1 MNTAF
6 EIVSIPLSKLA
17 VSPLNVRKTGGLT
30 IEDLAT
36 SIEAHGLIHNLVV
49 IKVPKGDKHQVIAGA
64 RRFAA
69 LTKLAKEKRIPK
81 SYGVACRIIDGEGS
95 TETSL
100 AENVIR
106 TAMHPADQFD
116 AFRSLIDQ
124 GMGVEDV
131 ARFGVTPTTVRQRLK
146 LSNLAPRLFELYRAD
161 EINLDQLM
169 ALAVTDD
176 HGEQERVWDSA
187 EEWQRRPQALRRA
200 LTEKMV
206 DANDARVRFV
216 GLAAYLNEGG
226 LLQKDLFQA
235 DHEGYLTDT
244 AKLDRLVAEKLE
256 ALATEVRGE
265 GWLWVEIQSGASYT
279 DLSKFGRMHSVS
291 APISDDIR
299 LEIEALQDEQE
310 SIQQEYPEAEEYP
323 PDVDQRMAAIE
334 APIDELNDQSDQP
347 RKYREEE
354 ILLAGAIVALE
365 NHGEAVIYRGLVRP
379 EERKKLVQAAKCE
392 TNGQH
397 EPGDHNHDEM
407 DDEGLSAALVE
418 DLTAHRTAALRTIL
432 ATRPDVA
439 LVAVTHALA
448 LRMCYECS
456 YDVGSC
462 LSLSSE
468 KGGCRLDSHAKG
480 IETSPAQ
487 VRLSEIQSQW
497 LARIPAQA
505 EHFGNGCSI
514 RSRRL
519 CSIYWPFVS
528 ARRYTPS
535 GSTAMG
541 ASRALLPPIGWP
553 RLLSS
558 IWRIGGLRQRKATLD
573 E

>member
-1 MNTAF
+1 MITASRNGF
-6 EIVSIPLSKLA
+6 GIRPRNGKEDHKPLDALSRKRWSI
-17 VSPLNVRKTGGLT
+17 
-30 IEDLAT
+30 
-36 SIEAHGLIHNLVV
+36 
-49 IKVPKGDKHQVIAGA
+49 
-64 RRFAA
+64 
-69 LTKLAKEKRIPK
+69 
-81 SYGVACRIIDGEGS
+81 
-95 TETSL
+95 
-100 AENVIR
+100 
-106 TAMHPADQFD
+106 
-116 AFRSLIDQ
+116 
-124 GMGVEDV
+124 
-131 ARFGVTPTTVRQRLK
+131 
-146 LSNLAPRLFELYRAD
+146 
-161 EINLDQLM
+161 
-169 ALAVTDD
+169 
-176 HGEQERVWDSA
+176 
-187 EEWQRRPQALRRA
+187 
-200 LTEKMV
+200 
-206 DANDARVRFV
+206 ANDPRVRFV

-265 GWLWVEIQSGASYT
+265 GWIWVEIQSGASIP
-279 DLSKFGRMHSVS
+279 DLSKFGRIHSVNV
-291 APISDDIR
+291 PISDEIR

-310 SIQQEYPEAEEYP
+310 SIEDEHPEAEEYP

-334 APIDELNDQSDQP
+334 ARIDELNDQSDQP

-354 ILLAGAIVALE
+354 IPLAGAIVALE

-379 EERKKLVQAAKCE
+379 EDRKKLVQAAKCE

-397 EPGDHNHDEM
+397 EPGDQNHDET

-487 VRLSEIQSQW
+487 VRLSEIQ
-497 LARIPAQA
+497 
-505 EHFGNGCSI
+505 
-514 RSRRL
+514 
-519 CSIYWPFVS
+519 VS
-528 ARRYTPS
+528 MVGADP
-535 GSTAMG
+535 G
-541 ASRALLPPIGWP
+541 ASRATLAMVARSGADGCDRSAGLLRRPDGTRRPAPPRWASAALCCLRSVGP
-553 RLLSS
+553 GRQA
-558 IWRIGGLRQRKATLD
+558 RYGGLVDSDRGKLPWTS
-573 E
+573 

>member
-1 MNTAF
+1 
-6 EIVSIPLSKLA
+6 
-17 VSPLNVRKTGGLT
+17 
-30 IEDLAT
+30 
-36 SIEAHGLIHNLVV
+36 
-49 IKVPKGDKHQVIAGA
+49 
-64 RRFAA
+64 
-69 LTKLAKEKRIPK
+69 
-81 SYGVACRIIDGEGS
+81 
-95 TETSL
+95 
-100 AENVIR
+100 
-106 TAMHPADQFD
+106 
-116 AFRSLIDQ
+116 
-124 GMGVEDV
+124 
-131 ARFGVTPTTVRQRLK
+131 
-146 LSNLAPRLFELYRAD
+146 
-161 EINLDQLM
+161 
-169 ALAVTDD
+169 VTDD
-176 HGEQERVWDSA
+176 HGEQERIWDSS

-206 DANDARVRFV
+206 VANDPRVRFV
-216 GLAAYLNEGG
+216 GLDAYLNEGG

-279 DLSKFGRMHSVS
+279 DLSKFGRIHSVS
-291 APISDDIR
+291 APISDEIR

-310 SIQQEYPEAEEYP
+310 RIEEKYPEAEEYP

-334 APIDELNDQSDQP
+334 ARIDELNDQPDQP
-347 RKYREEE
+347 RTYREEE
-354 ILLAGAIVALE
+354 IPLAGAIVALE
-365 NHGEAVIYRGLVRP
+365 NHGEAVVYRGLVRP
-379 EERKKLVQAAKCE
+379 EDRKKLAQAAKCE

-397 EPGDHNHDEM
+397 EPGDDNGDETG
-407 DDEGLSAALVE
+407 DEGLSAALVE

-505 EHFGNGCSI
+505 EQLWQWLLDQEQTVVIDLLAFCVGQTVHAVRLHHDGRQPRFVAADQLAQAVKLDMADWWTPTGERYLGRVKKEEILRVIGDGTSETNFEDLRKLKKGELVAAAE
-514 RSRRL
+514 RRL
-519 CSIYWPFVS
+519 
-528 ARRYTPS
+528 A
-535 GSTAMG
+535 GS
-541 ASRALLPPIGWP
+541 RWLPEI
-553 RLLSS
+553 LKS
-558 IWRIGGLRQRKATLD
+558 
-573 E
+573 